1 MKKFFFD
8 CGTRDL
14 TASFGILFLRVA
26 TGLML
31 MLGHGMD
38 KLQNY
43 EAMRAKFTAPNSLS
57 GFLNGPIALILT
69 IGAEVGAAGL
79 IVLGLATRPAAF
91 IVCFT
96 MVIAAFDVHAGADF
110 LTKEKALLYLIFG
123 VTILLNGA
131 GAFSIDAKLS
141 KEGKRRRW

>member
-14 TASFGILFLRVA
+14 TASFGLLFLRVA
-26 TGLML
+26 TGLMM
-31 MLGHGMD
+31 MLGHGIP

-43 EAMRAKFTAPNSLS
+43 EAMRAKFTAPSSLS

-79 IVLGLATRPAAF
+79 IILGLATRPAAF
-91 IVCFT
+91 ILCFT
-96 MVIAAFDVHAGADF
+96 MVIAAFDVHGADPF
-110 LTKEKALLYLIFG
+110 NIKELALMYLIFG

-131 GAFSIDAKLS
+131 GAFSVDAKLS
-141 KEGKRRRW
+141 KDGKRRRW